1 MSMGL
6 FDNILHDNESLFID
20 EIALDYDYIPKELPH
35 RENQQHYIAECI
47 KPLFQKKSG
56 RNLFVFGSPGIGKT
70 VAAKH
75 VLRKLNEKTDD
86 IRTIYV
92 NCWKKDTSYKILL
105 ELCEQLNYKWTQNK
119 RTDELMKIVTEIV
132 NDKPIV
138 IILDEVDRVK
148 ELDILYNFSEEF
160 YKKSLIMI
168 ANNRDWLIK
177 LDSRIKSRL
186 NAETLEFP
194 KYNYEEILSI
204 LNQRV
209 EYAFVKDVLDKNIIK
224 LIADKTFEKED
235 LRTGIFL
242 LRESGIIAEMKAS
255 RKILLEHTK
264 KALEKLEEFKIKK
277 QEDFGIEEQDI
288 LKLVKEN
295 SGLSIKELFGLYN
308 GNISYSTFHRKLENL
323 NKNNMI
329 SLGDMKDKS
338 LTVHYTKKLDEF

>member
-186 NAETLEFP
+186 ELNKTLIE
-194 KYNYEEILSI
+194 
-204 LNQRV
+204 
-209 EYAFVKDVLDKNIIK
+209 LD
-224 LIADKTFEKED
+224 
-235 LRTGIFL
+235 
-242 LRESGIIAEMKAS
+242 
-255 RKILLEHTK
+255 
-264 KALEKLEEFKIKK
+264 EEFKSC
-277 QEDFGIEEQDI
+277 QW
-288 LKLVKEN
+288 
-295 SGLSIKELFGLYN
+295 S
-308 GNISYSTFHRKLENL
+308 
-323 NKNNMI
+323 
-329 SLGDMKDKS
+329 
-338 LTVHYTKKLDEF
+338 

>member
-1 MSMGL
+1 MELLGEQDL
-6 FDNILHDNESLFID
+6 LLIIFL
-20 EIALDYDYIPKELPH
+20 LDFL
-35 RENQQHYIAECI
+35 
-47 KPLFQKKSG
+47 
-56 RNLFVFGSPGIGKT
+56 
-70 VAAKH
+70 
-75 VLRKLNEKTDD
+75 
-86 IRTIYV
+86 
-92 NCWKKDTSYKILL
+92 
-105 ELCEQLNYKWTQNK
+105 
-119 RTDELMKIVTEIV
+119 
-132 NDKPIV
+132 
-138 IILDEVDRVK
+138 
-148 ELDILYNFSEEF
+148 
-160 YKKSLIMI
+160 
-168 ANNRDWLIK
+168 
-177 LDSRIKSRL
+177 
-186 NAETLEFP
+186 ETLEFP